1 MSETA
6 STPQVQTASNQPIE
20 QSYVYVQ
27 KLDSTEFPVS
37 VMIFDILALN
47 PPISITVQQNG
58 YAPIGDVSDAHKNRL
73 FARVQVANPTNVN
86 PPLVVDTIVLNPMSV
101 EPPITVTS
109 QYIRVVIRN
118 YSIPQTENPNAV

>member
-6 STPQVQTASNQPIE
+6 TTPQVQTESNQPIE

-27 KLDSTEFPVS
+27 KLDSTEFPVT
-37 VMIFDILALN
+37 VIIFDILALN
-47 PPISITVQQNG
+47 PPISITTNQNG
-58 YAPIGDVSDAHKNRL
+58 YVPIGDITDAHKNRL
-73 FARVQVANPTNVN
+73 FARVQVANQTSAN

-118 YSIPQTENPNAV
+118 YQIPQTENPNVV